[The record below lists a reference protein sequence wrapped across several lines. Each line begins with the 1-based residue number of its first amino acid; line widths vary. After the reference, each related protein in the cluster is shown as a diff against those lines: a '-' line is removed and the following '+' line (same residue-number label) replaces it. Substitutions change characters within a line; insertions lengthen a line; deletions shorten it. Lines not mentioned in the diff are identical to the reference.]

1 MVQILWIE
9 SFFYI
14 KIQLRISLK
23 SCIILNANELQ
34 LAMWMNGSHRGYK
47 SENNKMDFSQEISV
61 NSRVTCSET
70 YGLDGFRN

>member
-34 LAMWMNGSHRGYK
+34 LTAWMNGSQRGYK
-47 SENNKMDFSQEISV
+47 SENNKKDFSQEISV
-61 NSRVTCSET
+61 NSRQVVLK
-70 YGLDGFRN
+70 YKD